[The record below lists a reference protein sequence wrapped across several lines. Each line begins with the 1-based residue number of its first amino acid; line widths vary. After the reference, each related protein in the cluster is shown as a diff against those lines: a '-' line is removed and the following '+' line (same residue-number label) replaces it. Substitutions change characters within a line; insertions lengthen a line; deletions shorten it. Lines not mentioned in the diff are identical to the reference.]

1 MALFKALR
9 GDSSRIST
17 DTTPFHDGYAYLT
30 TDDGGFYIDATT
42 TNGNQRIR
50 INPKAKVCSVTL
62 SASGWSNKIQTV
74 AVNGILADQTKQS
87 VKLTLADRES
97 MTAWVAGDVWCETP
111 TIDNSLTFSCT
122 SVPTTNITLYL
133 ELQEV
138 EYAV

>member
-1 MALFKALR
+1 MALFKPLR
-9 GDSSRIST
+9 GDSARIST
-17 DTTPFHDGYAYLT
+17 DITPFHDGYAYLT

-42 TNGNQRIR
+42 NSGNQRIR
-50 INPKAKVCSVTL
+50 VNPKVQGRTITL
-62 SASGWSNKIQTV
+62 SASGWSNHTQTI
-74 AVNGILADQTKQS
+74 AVPGVLADQTKQS

-122 SVPTTNITLYL
+122 SVPSTNITLYL

-138 EYAV
+138 EHAV